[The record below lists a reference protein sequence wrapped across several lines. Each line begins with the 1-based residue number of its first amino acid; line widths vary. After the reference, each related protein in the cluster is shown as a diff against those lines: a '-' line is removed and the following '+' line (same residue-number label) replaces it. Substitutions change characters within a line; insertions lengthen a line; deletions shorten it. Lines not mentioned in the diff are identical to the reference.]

1 MHPFEHTD
9 YNLRCHFTSTFF
21 SLFGDLRI
29 LCSNNESSL
38 YDLEEK
44 FFLKFIVKITTEIL
58 ILRKIKNKDSKTTSF
73 W

>member
-1 MHPFEHTD
+1 MSFYE
-9 YNLRCHFTSTFF
+9 YVF

-44 FFLKFIVKITTEIL
+44 LFLKFIVKITTEIL
-58 ILRKIKNKDSKTTSF
+58 ILRKIKNKDSKTISF

>member
-1 MHPFEHTD
+1 MSFYE
-9 YNLRCHFTSTFF
+9 YVF

-44 FFLKFIVKITTEIL
+44 LFLKFIVKITTEIL
-58 ILRKIKNKDSKTTSF
+58 ILLKIKKKRQ
-73 W
+73 